1 MSKPPR
7 LQPWPFIIVGFLA
20 TNVAIVTFTIIA
32 ATGDPVAKIED
43 EYDAKGHAWQQVKDE
58 RAKADELGWQVDCKA
73 HGNRDKT
80 ADVKVLLYG
89 RDGKPLRDATVRVAA
104 FHDARPDDVAHAT
117 LADMG
122 LGEHAGAVPMN
133 REGRWTIQVEAARAG
148 DRVARKFELWIAA
161 SDVAAASPSPTP

>member
-1 MSKPPR
+1 MSKTAR
-7 LQPWPFIIVGFLA
+7 IQPWPLIIVGFLA

-32 ATGDPVAKIED
+32 ATGDPVGKIED

-58 RAKADELGWQVDCKA
+58 RAKADELGWQLDCKA

-80 ADVKVLLYG
+80 AGVKVLLYG
-89 RDGKPLRDATVRVAA
+89 RDGRPLPDATVRVAA
-104 FHDARPDDVAHAT
+104 FHDARPDDIAHVT

-133 REGRWTIQVEAARAG
+133 REGRWTFKIEANRAG
-148 DRVARKFELWIAA
+148 ERIARTFELWIAA
-161 SDVAAASPSPTP
+161 SDLAAASPPPTP